1 MCVRRFDDSL
11 NSAIHNTLSRFA
23 TVFIDARA
31 KGSTVGSCISNFQCL
46 KIAKTKHNTPI
57 RQKSFV
63 SCPPKEGL
71 KLSTRGQRDGAHRGK
86 RRQTRAIGTPVPFT
100 LTPTPQTKRKG
111 ERVKKEG
118 KHRPE
123 IGNGNDPSAGS
134 PTETLLRL
142 LLPLDDQAGMIFQ
155 KSRASIADHP
165 SSDPKLSLKPSN
177 R

>member
-71 KLSTRGQRDGAHRGK
+71 KLPRG
-86 RRQTRAIGTPVPFT
+86 
-100 LTPTPQTKRKG
+100 
-111 ERVKKEG
+111 
-118 KHRPE
+118 
-123 IGNGNDPSAGS
+123 GNGTVHTGGNDVKQEPSGPRFPSHRLPPPKRSVRGRGS
-134 PTETLLRL
+134 KKRGNIDQKLATVMILPQVHLR
-142 LLPLDDQAGMIFQ
+142 
-155 KSRASIADHP
+155 
-165 SSDPKLSLKPSN
+165 KPCYDFYFL
-177 R
+177 